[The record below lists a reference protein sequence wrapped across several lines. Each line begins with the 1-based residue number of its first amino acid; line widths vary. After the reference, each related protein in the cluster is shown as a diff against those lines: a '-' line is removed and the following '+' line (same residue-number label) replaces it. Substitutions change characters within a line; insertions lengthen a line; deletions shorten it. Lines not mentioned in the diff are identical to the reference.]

1 MADSELDVL
10 RGTLD
15 LLILKALTWGPRHG
29 YAIADWIAEVTEA
42 TLLVEEGTLYP
53 ALHRLQRK
61 GWVQSEWGLS
71 GNNRKAKFYR
81 LSARGRNQLRI
92 EASSWQRYVEAV
104 TKALGA
110 TAPTPA

>member
-1 MADSELDVL
+1 MPESELDVL

-29 YAIADWIAEVTEA
+29 YAIADWIAEVTDA

-53 ALHRLQRK
+53 ALHRLERK
-61 GWVQSEWGLS
+61 GWVQTEWGLS

-81 LSARGRNQLRI
+81 LSARGRNQLRV

-110 TAPTPA
+110 SAPLPA